1 MLWLAKIKYFKIK
14 VHKELASSG
23 ISSEVRVATIGK
35 KEQIEDLILINL
47 PLCVCLMQIIG
58 INHNRDYWDW
68 NAPRRTPW
76 FFCLYGITVVVDSLQ
91 RSPVSPL
98 IASRANIEKWYRALV
113 CATRRVTQ
121 FFVVWPVTGLKKTLQ
136 FFMRHFYWFK
146 YHDMSWCTLLHTQ

>member
-1 MLWLAKIKYFKIK
+1 M
-14 VHKELASSG
+14 
-23 ISSEVRVATIGK
+23 
-35 KEQIEDLILINL
+35 

-121 FFVVWPVTGLKKTLQ
+121 FFVVWPVTGLKKRSSFLWDTFIDLNITTC
-136 FFMRHFYWFK
+136 RDVPY
-146 YHDMSWCTLLHTQ
+146 YILNSWKSVNIYCTIILLSSERQKEGKAIRSISIS